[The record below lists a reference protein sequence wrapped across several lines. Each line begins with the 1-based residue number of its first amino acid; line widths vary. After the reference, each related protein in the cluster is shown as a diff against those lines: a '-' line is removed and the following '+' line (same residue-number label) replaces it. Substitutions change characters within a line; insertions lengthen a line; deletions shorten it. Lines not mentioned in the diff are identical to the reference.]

1 MAVMKD
7 STIKIMKYQNNS
19 KKKYSRRRLAR
30 RGRGGRTVVNR
41 NTVNFGLQFPK
52 KIIMT
57 HKYTEIASLTSSS
70 SLGRYSWKVNSLYDP
85 NSTGVGHKPLYTDVM
100 SSLYNNYCVIGSKC
114 VARFFPSGSLSTTT
128 MIGGYINDN
137 TSAAA
142 VSDYNTI
149 VEQSLGKKAMLLPG
163 CSSPAVITLR
173 WSGKKQWGK
182 GFLHNPQMTA
192 DPNNDPA
199 EKQYFDFFSIANDG
213 TTSVTIRCEVT
224 ITYIAVWRELV
235 DISGS

>member
-1 MAVMKD
+1 MGVKKD
-7 STIKIMKYQNNS
+7 NTIKIMSYQS
-19 KKKYSRRRLAR
+19 KALKKYSRSRRRRAR
-30 RGRGGRTVVNR
+30 RGTVINR

-57 HKYTEIASLTSSS
+57 HKYTEIASLTSST
-70 SLGRYSWKVNSLYDP
+70 SLGRYSWKVNSMFDP
-85 NSTGVGHKPLYTDVM
+85 NSTGVGHQPLYFDQM
-100 SSLYNNYCVIGSKC
+100 AALYNNYCVIGSKC

-137 TSAAA
+137 TAAAA
-142 VSDYNTI
+142 VTDYNTI

-173 WSGKKQWGK
+173 WSGRKQWGK
-182 GFLHNPQMTA
+182 GFLQNPNMTA
-192 DPNNDPA
+192 DTSNDPA

-213 TTSVTIRCEVT
+213 TTSVTIKCEVT

-235 DISGS
+235 DVSGSS

>member
-1 MAVMKD
+1 MGVKKD
-7 STIKIMKYQNNS
+7 STIKIMTYQKNAL
-19 KKKYSRRRLAR
+19 KKYSRRRRAR
-30 RGRGGRTVVNR
+30 RGTVINK

-52 KIIMT
+52 KVIMT
-57 HKYTEIASLTSSS
+57 HKYTEIASLSSS
-70 SLGRYSWKVNSLYDP
+70 NTLGRYAWKVNSLYDP
-85 NSTGVGHKPLYTDVM
+85 NSSGVGHQPLYTDTM
-100 SSLYNNYCVIGSKC
+100 SQLYNNYCVIGSKC

-149 VEQSLGKKAMLLPG
+149 VEQSMGKKAILLPG
-163 CSSPAVITLR
+163 CSKPAVITLR

-235 DISGS
+235 DVSGSS